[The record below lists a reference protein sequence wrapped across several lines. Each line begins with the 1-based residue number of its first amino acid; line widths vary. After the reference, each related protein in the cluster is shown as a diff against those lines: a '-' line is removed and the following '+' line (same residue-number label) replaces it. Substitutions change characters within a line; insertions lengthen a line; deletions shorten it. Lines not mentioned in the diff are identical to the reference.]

1 MKIVIIG
8 DGKVGYKL
16 AKQLSEENYDI
27 VLIDS
32 NETKLKETSNRMDIF
47 CITGNGMSVDVQ
59 TEADVQHADLVIA
72 CASTDEL
79 NMLSCL
85 MARRLGAKHTVARVR
100 NPIYYKQIDILKED
114 LRLSMAVNP
123 ELTVANE
130 ISRVLIFPA
139 ASKIETFVKGRVE
152 LVEFQLP
159 ENNLITGMSLAEI
172 YKKFHI
178 KILVC
183 AVQRGEE
190 VMIPDGEFVLRAG
203 DKLHIAAT
211 HKEIE
216 GFFKRLGNRKT
227 KVKKV
232 LICGGSRVG
241 FYLAKLLCT
250 LGMQVKIIDI
260 DQEKCDFLVDQ
271 LPDDVNVIKGDG
283 TDCELLLEEGIAEA
297 DAFIALTGVDEE
309 NIITALFAKKHGVG
323 KIVAKVNEGS
333 RVQMVE
339 GLGIDSIVSTK
350 SATAN
355 AILGYVR
362 ARQNSI
368 CSANVET
375 MYSLVDGKIEALEF
389 IVKQETDY
397 TGIPLRNLPTK
408 RNNLIACIGRRRK
421 IIIPSGNDC
430 IQAGDS
436 VVIVT
441 KDKRIQDIRDILV

>member
-1 MKIVIIG
+1 
-8 DGKVGYKL
+8 
-16 AKQLSEENYDI
+16 
-27 VLIDS
+27 
-32 NETKLKETSNRMDIF
+32 
-47 CITGNGMSVDVQ
+47 
-59 TEADVQHADLVIA
+59 
-72 CASTDEL
+72 
-79 NMLSCL
+79 MLFRS
-85 MARRLGAKHTVARVR
+85 
-100 NPIYYKQIDILKED
+100 
-114 LRLSMAVNP
+114 
-123 ELTVANE
+123 
-130 ISRVLIFPA
+130 
-139 ASKIETFVKGRVE
+139 
-152 LVEFQLP
+152 
-159 ENNLITGMSLAEI
+159 
-172 YKKFHI
+172 
-178 KILVC
+178 
-183 AVQRGEE
+183 E

-430 IQAGDS
+430 IQVGDS